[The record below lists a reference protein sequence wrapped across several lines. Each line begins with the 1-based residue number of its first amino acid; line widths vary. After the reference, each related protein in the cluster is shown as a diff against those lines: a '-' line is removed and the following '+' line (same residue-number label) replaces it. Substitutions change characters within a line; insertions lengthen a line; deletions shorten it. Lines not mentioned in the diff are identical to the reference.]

1 MIEKSKHIQD
11 IEEEPTVKALRFI
24 SLNLGAMAVA
34 YAIFYLGPSSWV
46 RVPRNQKAMSE
57 QISLVQNIDRFGPV
71 WTFLFALI
79 GILIILTIVRGRWVI
94 YSHGIA
100 AGAWVFYGAAILFG
114 AVLSEPPPTTILPG
128 AAAIF
133 SSITHA
139 GMARAWAGEGV
150 K

>member
-1 MIEKSKHIQD
+1 MISKSKNIHD
-11 IEEEPTVKALRFI
+11 IEEEPTVKALTFI
-24 SLNLGAMAVA
+24 SLNLAVMAMA
-34 YAIFYLGPSSWV
+34 YAVFYLGPSSWV
-46 RVPRNQKAMSE
+46 RVPRNQKTMSE

-71 WTFLFALI
+71 WPFLFALI
-79 GILIILTIVRGRWVI
+79 GVLIVLTTLRRRWVI

-100 AGAWVFYGAAILFG
+100 AGVWVFYGTAILFG
-114 AVLSEPPPTTILPG
+114 AILSEPPSTILPG

-133 SSITHA
+133 GSITHG